1 MRKRT
6 GTLRKVGESG
16 FLSTP
21 QTGQLLLDTEGLTGA
36 FAAYS
41 LRKLRSLYPG
51 NCIRIRRANDNAE
64 ANIGF
69 SSNWVDKAAVDAHCT
84 TNDGFVVGF
93 FDQSGNGNYLPQPSA
108 PLQFKIWNGST
119 RDWVATIGSRP
130 IVAPLANN
138 GVYVIYNVIPIE
150 TTAMSICCISGCF
163 GASAPAT
170 ALRTVYGDG
179 GALSGFYFPNL
190 GYDPEIFDAT
200 PVITNFVTG
209 VTPTT
214 NTSYI
219 TTWSATA
226 GSPATT
232 RVRFNGVT
240 HLSTD
245 VVYAQN
251 PSPGL
256 VLVGGVTRFSS
267 PNHSFQEAIW
277 WLRDIGDVGQ
287 TLYAGNC
294 LSSSQYGSTG
304 YV

>member
-6 GTLRKVGESG
+6 GTLRKIGESG

-51 NCIRIRRANDNAE
+51 NCIRVRRANDNAE

-119 RDWVATIGSRP
+119 RDWVATIGGRP
-130 IVAPLANN
+130 IIAPLANN
-138 GVYVIYNVIPIE
+138 GVYALTVIPTE

-163 GASAPAT
+163 GAVAPT
-170 ALRTVYGDG
+170 TLLRTVYGG
-179 GALSGFYFPNL
+179 GGSVSGFYFPNL

-209 VTPTT
+209 VAPTL
-214 NTSYI
+214 NTSYV
-219 TTWSATA
+219 TGWSATA

-240 HLSTD
+240 HLSTE
-245 VVYAQN
+245 VPYAVNGGTGQII
-251 PSPGL
+251 
-256 VLVGGVTRFSS
+256 VGGSGRFTSA
-267 PNHSFQEAIW
+267 NHSFQEAIW
-277 WLRDIGDVGQ
+277 WLRDIGDVGLS
-287 TLYAGNC
+287 LYAGNC
-294 LSSSQYGSTG
+294 LSSSQYGNVS